1 MLPLKMVDAVHPGDT
16 LREAAGDYAQS
27 LLALAPMAVAS
38 MLEIIRQLEAGNLD
52 RDHARTL
59 AEACSD
65 SEDVQEG
72 ITAQREKRA
81 PRFKNQ

>member
-1 MLPLKMVDAVHPGDT
+1 
-16 LREAAGDYAQS
+16 
-27 LLALAPMAVAS
+27 MAVAS